1 MKHIIC
7 WFPSGQKFTNGVKAM
22 RILLSGAKKVPPTD
36 ILRREYVKSG
46 GVERATRDFYS
57 VKPKNIRAAD
67 DQKIVSTK
75 DKVNSPSQHIPK
87 QNRKQQVR
95 TFQCILIVFETD
107 MSVSFNGFECFTR
120 TSFKLTS
127 IVQFT
132 RPTVRL
138 RRLLSRK

>member
-1 MKHIIC
+1 MKHTIC
-7 WFPSGQKFTNGVKAM
+7 WFPSGKKITNGVKAM

-46 GVERATRDFYS
+46 GAERATRDFYS

-87 QNRKQQVR
+87 QN
-95 TFQCILIVFETD
+95 
-107 MSVSFNGFECFTR
+107 
-120 TSFKLTS
+120 
-127 IVQFT
+127 
-132 RPTVRL
+132 P
-138 RRLLSRK
+138 